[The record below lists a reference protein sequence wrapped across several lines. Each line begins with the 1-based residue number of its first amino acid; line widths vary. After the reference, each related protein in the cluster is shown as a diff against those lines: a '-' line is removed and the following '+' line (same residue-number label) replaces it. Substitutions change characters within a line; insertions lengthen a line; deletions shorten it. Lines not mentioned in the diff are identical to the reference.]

1 MKISLNFLQ
10 KDKLTSNDQLIFLD
24 YLSQCLKNGFSLN
37 WSLQLIPTLWTS
49 KANLLKNLALQI
61 ENGENLGT
69 ILYKIG
75 FSRHVAVQLN
85 MAFLEGSLIEC
96 LDQLTY
102 LLRLKNKQLKKLK
115 AELAY
120 PALLVGMMV
129 FLLVALQTFLKTE
142 MESHDIVDD
151 LIFGTVLSVVVFSI
165 IGGLFIIC
173 LLKKQDYQSLK
184 KLSRIPILGLTIEL
198 YVQYL
203 LVYDIGILVA
213 NGFSIQQICKFAQQQ
228 ENGSLQEDIGNKVA
242 NQLNNGK
249 GLEKII
255 KEEKFLPNSLLMLI
269 SSGANRET
277 ISRKAILLSKTI
289 FYELNLKLTKLVVNV
304 QPICFLFIGVCILG
318 MYLKILMPM
327 YSLLQT
333 I

>member
-151 LIFGTVLSVVVFSI
+151 LIFGTVLSVAVFSI

-228 ENGSLQEDIGNKVA
+228 ENGSLQEDFGNKVA

>member
-142 MESHDIVDD
+142 MESHDIVDN

-242 NQLNNGK
+242 NQLNKGK

>member
-1 MKISLNFLQ
+1 MRISLNFLQ
-10 KDKLTSNDQLIFLD
+10 KDKLTSNEQLIFLD

-49 KANLLKNLALQI
+49 KTNLLKNLTLQI
-61 ENGENLGT
+61 ENGETLGT

-151 LIFGTVLSVVVFSI
+151 LIFGTLLSLVVFSI

-184 KLSRIPILGLTIEL
+184 KLSRIPILGSTIDL